1 MFISPQTWSFTQL
14 THVELQLHQ
23 SNALMGINQS
33 DITPTLVTGQHR
45 FLSTLCFSFFCS
57 QGQLASANMDI
68 TDVCSFSLSYHLPY
82 PGSCCVSTDYQCNT
96 SNKIH
101 QPTIFPP
108 SSTLYLHSSESK
120 RGKKVLT
127 VLCNINLKHEIVLNK
142 VWQYQR
148 KCEKTQDESET
159 YSTQRL
165 ILKLKVISCFHL
177 TIIIKTSE
185 E

>member
-1 MFISPQTWSFTQL
+1 MEGQRMAKENNEAEGCRQRVLQMFISQQTWSFTQL

-45 FLSTLCFSFFCS
+45 FLSTLCFSCFCS

-108 SSTLYLHSSESK
+108 SSTHLICTGVRARE
-120 RGKKVLT
+120 KKFLQ
-127 VLCNINLKHEIVLNK
+127 LCAL
-142 VWQYQR
+142 
-148 KCEKTQDESET
+148 
-159 YSTQRL
+159 L
-165 ILKLKVISCFHL
+165 I
-177 TIIIKTSE
+177 
-185 E
+185 